1 MSKSQEKAAKS
12 FVSGFVSILGRPNA
26 GKSTLLNRLVG
37 AKIAIVTDRPQTT
50 RQVLQGVVN
59 RPGAQIVFLD
69 TPGIHK
75 PASRMNERMMH
86 EVEEALEERD
96 LLLLLV
102 DATKEFG
109 PGDQFALDLV
119 KRARAKTFLVVN
131 KIDLLPQKALLLPL
145 LDRYHQ
151 VHDFAELV
159 PISARTGENVPH
171 LEDTIVR
178 YLPQGPQYFPRGH
191 VTDLPARFLAAE
203 IVREKAILLTRQE
216 LPYATAVVVDQY
228 QKTEQLLRLHATIY
242 VERPGQRGIL
252 IGTGGERLKQ
262 IGTQAREEIEKAFHT
277 RVYLELFIKVRP
289 NWRESASFLEGLDW
303 RRMAGAEDDNPD
315 NPDNDDDE
323 HE

>member
-1 MSKSQEKAAKS
+1 MKDSKPSAAP

-37 AKIAIVTDRPQTT
+37 TKIAIVTDRPQTT
-50 RQVLQGVVN
+50 RQVLQGVLN

-109 PGDQFALDLV
+109 PGDRFALELV
-119 KRARAKTFLVVN
+119 QRAKAKTFLVVN
-131 KIDLLPQKALLLPL
+131 KIDLLARKALLLPL
-145 LDRYHQ
+145 LDQYNK

-171 LEDTIVR
+171 LVDTIAR

-203 IVREKAILLTRQE
+203 IVREKAILLTHQE
-216 LPYATAVVVDQY
+216 LPYATAVMVEQY
-228 QKTEQLLRLHATIY
+228 HKTEQLLRIHATIY
-242 VERPGQRGIL
+242 VERPGQKGIL

-262 IGTQAREEIEKAFHT
+262 IGTEARLEIEKAFNC

-303 RRMAGAEDDNPD
+303 RRMAGA
-315 NPDNDDDE
+315 DDDSPDDKL
-323 HE
+323 